1 MTKETCFESRRLHR
15 AALVVAAL
23 TALRMSAQDAP
34 GAAGEPPTLLP
45 AVTVVGQLLKDYPMF
60 PKKDVTAPG
69 FSDSSPPLDLFYPG
83 QAYNEGVTEGN
94 ATVGVMLDEKGH
106 ATDFLLLRY
115 TRKYFGD
122 ALLAQAH
129 QQDYA
134 PRRIKGVAVPGRF
147 NFGYRFVP
155 TFVLPMNSFNAI
167 QQRTEQIEGGP
178 RVVYEPHLERELDG
192 GALESTTGAVALLPD
207 GYAAPKGKAV
217 KAFVSFYV
225 DETGRVR
232 LPNVESAASPA
243 LVPNALKAVAH
254 WHFKPPTVKG
264 QPVLVFTLWTVTFVP
279 AGSVPPSP

>member
-1 MTKETCFESRRLHR
+1 MTKATLFPPRRLRR
-15 AALVVAAL
+15 AAVVVAAL
-23 TALRMSAQDAP
+23 VGLRGPAQEGP
-34 GAAGEPPTLLP
+34 AAAVEPPTLLP
-45 AVTVVGQLLKDYPMF
+45 QVTVVGQLLKDYPMF
-60 PKKDVTAPG
+60 PQRDVQAPG

-83 QAYNEGVTEGN
+83 EAYNEGVTEGD
-94 ATVGVMLDEKGH
+94 ATVGVMLDEKGRP
-106 ATDFLLLRY
+106 TDFLVLRY

-122 ALLAQAH
+122 ALLAQAR

-134 PRRIKGVAVPGRF
+134 PRRVKGVAVPGRF

-178 RVVYEPHLERELDG
+178 RVAYEPHLERELDG
-192 GALESTTGAVALLPD
+192 GALESTAGAVALLPD

-232 LPNVESAASPA
+232 LPNVESAASPV

-254 WHFKPPTVKG
+254 WHFKPPTVKR

-279 AGSVPPSP
+279 AGSLPPSP